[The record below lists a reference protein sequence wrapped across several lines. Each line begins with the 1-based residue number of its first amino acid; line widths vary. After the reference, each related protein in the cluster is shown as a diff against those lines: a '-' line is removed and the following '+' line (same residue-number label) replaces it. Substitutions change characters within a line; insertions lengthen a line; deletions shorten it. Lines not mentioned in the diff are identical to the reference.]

1 MPSYARLPVVAIIGG
16 GFTGAAIALHLALR
30 SRAGREARI
39 VVFEPREKLGK
50 GLAYDT
56 DEPANRINVP
66 ASKMSLFPDD
76 PESFAR
82 WIAET
87 DALAGDETAFAADG
101 QPFPRRHVFG
111 DYVHAMLTPD
121 LSSGA
126 IEHRRTRVTGLAR
139 ANGRWRVSAA
149 DGPSLEADFVVLAAS
164 HPETAPPRVLSPLAG
179 NPHYITDPTAPGALD
194 GIGRNDRVLII
205 GNGLTSADVVAAL
218 SERGHVGH
226 IVSVSRR
233 GLRSRGH
240 PPVAS
245 EPFGDFLTAPA
256 ATASQ
261 LLFRIRRTLREARR
275 VGLGWHPVLDA
286 VRAQGQQIWQA
297 LPVPERRRLARHTR
311 PYWDAHRFR
320 IAPQVERV
328 LDDAI
333 RAARLEVLA
342 GSLASASVAGAA
354 LDVTVKLRERG
365 EYRELTVD
373 TVVVTTGPAHG
384 GILKSQPFLTELETR
399 GVLALCPTGLGLLCD
414 RRSRAL
420 DADGK
425 VVPGLFIGG
434 PLARGTF
441 GELMG
446 LPQVTDHAVFVADQ
460 LGTALETL
468 AADRRKERGPAG

>member
-1 MPSYARLPVVAIIGG
+1 MPPYAPLPVVAVIGG
-16 GFTGAAIALHLALR
+16 GFTGAAVALHLA
-30 SRAGREARI
+30 SQNRAGREARI

-87 DALAGDETAFAADG
+87 DALAGDETAFASDG

-111 DYVHAMLTPD
+111 DYAFAMVAPY

-126 IEHRRTRVTGLAR
+126 VEHRRTRVTGLTR
-139 ANGRWRVSAA
+139 SKGRWRVSAA
-149 DGPSLEADFVVLAAS
+149 DGSDLEADLVVLATS
-164 HPETAPPRVLSPLAG
+164 HPETAPPWVLSPLAG
-179 NPHYITDPTAPGALD
+179 SPHYITDPTAPGALD
-194 GIGRNDRVLII
+194 AIGRNDRVLII

-226 IVSVSRR
+226 IVSISRR

-240 PPVAS
+240 PAVAR
-245 EPFGDFLTAPA
+245 EPFGDFVTQPA
-256 ATASQ
+256 FTASQ
-261 LLFRIRRTLREARR
+261 LLFRIRGALREARR
-275 VGLGWHPVLDA
+275 LGLGWHPVLDA

-297 LPVPERRRLARHTR
+297 LPVQARRRLARHVR

-333 RAARLEVLA
+333 RAGRLEVLA
-342 GSLASASVAGAA
+342 ASLATASVVGPA
-354 LDVTVKLRERG
+354 LNVGVKLRGSDEI
-365 EYRELTVD
+365 RELTVD
-373 TVVVTTGPAHG
+373 SVVVTTGPAHG
-384 GILKSQPFLTELETR
+384 GILKSQPFLTELEAQ
-399 GVLALCPTGLGLLCD
+399 GYLALCPTGLGLLCD
-414 RRSRAL
+414 GRSRAL
-420 DADGK
+420 GVDGK
-425 VVPGLFIGG
+425 VAPGLFIGG

-460 LGTALETL
+460 LSTALETL
-468 AADRRKERGPAG
+468 AADRREERELAG